1 MSLDVYIYGPESQEK
16 CQCPHCDNLHSH
28 AVKEEFFTDNI
39 THNLGKMAQAVDLY
53 KPLWRPEEI
62 GVTTAGQLI
71 PLLEVGMDRLAKEVD
86 ELEKLNP
93 PNGWGDHRG
102 LLDFVVRYLS
112 ACREY
117 PNATITVSR

>member
-1 MSLDVYIYGPESQEK
+1 MSLDVYLHRTVICE
-16 CQCPHCDNLHSH
+16 HCGEVVRSAPCE
-28 AVKEEFFTDNI
+28 AVYSANI

-71 PLLEVGMDRLAKEVD
+71 PLLEVGFDRLAKEVD

-102 LLDFVVRYLS
+102 LLGFVGRYLS

-117 PNATITVSR
+117 PTATITVSR